1 MSRKQKYDYEFKLR
15 LVTIILEGKNSI
27 KGLQRAENVREY
39 NIQFWVRLYEVY
51 GKQGLKGVSQGNFT
65 VDEKVKIIQ
74 DYQKTGLSLV
84 DVCVKYRVSS
94 PSVLSQWVRKFQK
107 NGFKGLEDKRGVH
120 LNKNKTNTKMT
131 KKSSIPGIKESMSDL
146 EKLKIENDYLRAE
159 NAYLKKLEA
168 LAQSKQAKKKKP

>member
-1 MSRKQKYDYEFKLR
+1 MSRKQKYDYDFKLR

-27 KGLQRAENVREY
+27 KGLQKSENVRGY
-39 NIQFWVRLYEVY
+39 NIHFWVRLYEVY
-51 GKQGLKGVSQGNFT
+51 GTQGLKGVSQSHFT
-65 VDEKVKIIQ
+65 IDEKVKIIQ

-84 DVCVKYRVSS
+84 DLCVKYRISS
-94 PSVLSQWVRKFQK
+94 PSVLSQWIRKFQN

-120 LNKNKTNTKMT
+120 LKKNTTNTKMT
-131 KKSSIPGIKESMSDL
+131 KKSNIPGIKESMTDL
-146 EKLKIENDYLRAE
+146 EKLKIENNYLRAE